1 MKKIFTTIWAVWG
14 ALWFIITLII
24 EIIFLIPGFLMKD
37 PASTKWFHKT
47 SRLWM
52 NFFLGGVGC
61 PVTVKGAENFKE
73 GTNYIVVANHNSF
86 FDIFAVTPYLPNAN
100 KSIAKASLAK
110 IPVFNW
116 VYGQGSVLVD
126 RNNAASRADSFTEM
140 KNVLEKLKLDM
151 VIYPEGTRNKT
162 DKPLKDFYNG
172 AFRLAADTQKNI
184 IPVVIFNTRKILP
197 SGRFAL
203 EPHRIYLEILPEISV
218 EGKNHKQLK
227 EEAFQKMWDCYE
239 ANEKKYA

>member
-1 MKKIFTTIWAVWG
+1 MKKIFTTIWAIWG
-14 ALWFIITLII
+14 AIWFIVTILL
-24 EIIFLIPGFLMKD
+24 EIIMLIPGFLMKD
-37 PASTKWFHKT
+37 PASTKWFHNT
-47 SRLWM
+47 SRIWM
-52 NFFLGGVGC
+52 NIFLGGVGC
-61 PVTVKGAENFKE
+61 PVTVKGKEHFKKDK
-73 GTNYIVVANHNSF
+73 NYIVVANHNSF

-100 KSIAKASLAK
+100 KSIAKSSLAK

-126 RNNAASRADSFTEM
+126 RKNAASRADSFTEM
-140 KNVLEKLKLDM
+140 KYVLEKLKLDM

-162 DKPLKDFYNG
+162 GNPLKEFYNG
-172 AFRLAADTQKNI
+172 AFRLAVDTQKTI

-203 EPHRIYLEILPEISV
+203 APHRIYLEILPEIPV
-218 EGKNHKQLK
+218 EDKKHQQLK
-227 EEAFQKMWDCYE
+227 DEAFQKMWDCYA